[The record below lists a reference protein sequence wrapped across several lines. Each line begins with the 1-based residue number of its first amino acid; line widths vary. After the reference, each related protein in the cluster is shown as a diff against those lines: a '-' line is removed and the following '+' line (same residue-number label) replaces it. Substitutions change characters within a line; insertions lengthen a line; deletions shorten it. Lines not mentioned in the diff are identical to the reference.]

1 MKQLLLFAITASVLL
16 MANID
21 QTIEAIRKASPQERE
36 QLMQLFKK
44 EVVRMQEE
52 ERIKTIKKLKTHQKI
67 QHDHNRSAK
76 Q

>member
-1 MKQLLLFAITASVLL
+1 MKQLLLFAITASSLL

-44 EVVRMQEE
+44 EVLRMQEE
-52 ERIKTIKKLKTHQKI
+52 ERIKAIKKLKTLQKT